1 MGHNL
6 TKEEENVLATWKV
19 LLRNKGIN
27 TSDYALRNILLWAKS
42 QNFGTDPHTAFSVKA
57 WKKVGDRLWEVI
69 RTGDKTVVDLAV
81 TWESLFEALKE
92 WKTEREQAERDADE
106 ELGLITEPDG
116 GDEAEGASDGELEE
130 SPGAMQVT
138 WQAAKASGKAAKAS
152 GQAAKASGKAAKA
165 SGKGARASGKAA
177 KASGKAAKTSGQPAV
192 ASSYQTPKPPYL
204 TPAQQLAMVPVYTT
218 PLCQLAEMSL
228 AERQTQPS
236 APPLPSALVQPSAP
250 PLPSER
256 LEQPARPYPPL
267 PDSDS
272 SSEASDESPAV
283 TSELGQGA
291 LVSLPPKSS
300 SLAAPWT
307 LPPCQVT
314 VLPRHPQEFWE
325 FVRRKAVEEKN
336 WDTIERLG
344 APRVPQENSANAKV
358 ACDNP
363 MAFPVFKAAPGTG
376 QDDSHHVFA
385 WRVVQDLQSK
395 VAQYGINSSEVMQLI
410 RVINADLL
418 SPYDIAHLA
427 TILFQPVQY
436 GVFQETWRRAAERT
450 ALTNM
455 QLPQH
460 DPRHAVGVDALLG
473 TGPFANPDLQARW
486 DPSILAQAQQIGMS
500 ALTKTMEMAAPKQ
513 KYVTIQQGTREP
525 FLQFAE
531 KLAAAIE
538 KQVEDETLP
547 DKLCIQLAKENA
559 NPDCRKIIDTLPG
572 EPTLSEMVTACSKVG
587 SVEHKMAALAA
598 VLRPSAK
605 CHNCGQQ
612 GHVRSQCTTVSNVVR
627 KTTFKPSASSDVVC
641 NRCAKLGHY
650 AKQCRSKYHA
660 NGQLL
665 PGNPKR
671 SAKGRVGKQIPQ
683 QQQPPQQQM
692 RAFPAL
698 QSYPFASNTQG
709 QQAGLQGLIYP
720 PLTQ

>member
-1 MGHNL
+1 MGQNL
-6 TKEEENVLATWKV
+6 SKEEESVLSTWKV

-27 TSDYALRNILLWAKS
+27 TSDYELRNILLWAKS
-42 QNFGTDPHTAFSVKA
+42 QNFGTDPKTAFSVKA
-57 WKKVGDRLWEVI
+57 WKKVGDRLWQVI
-69 RTGDKTVVDLAV
+69 RVGDKTAVDLAV
-81 TWESLFEALKE
+81 TWNSLFEALKE
-92 WKTEREQAERDADE
+92 WRIERETEQDADE
-106 ELGLITEPDG
+106 ESGLISDG
-116 GDEAEGASDGELEE
+116 GAEVEGGSDGELGEE
-130 SPGAMQVT
+130 SSDAMGVT
-138 WQAAKASGKAAKAS
+138 RHAAR
-152 GQAAKASGKAAKA
+152 ASGKAAKA
-165 SGKGARASGKAA
+165 SGKAARASGLGAKASGKAA
-177 KASGKAAKTSGQPAV
+177 KASGKAAKTSGQPAL

-204 TPAQQLAMVPVYTT
+204 TPAQQLKMVPVYTT
-218 PLCQLAEMSL
+218 PLLQVAEMSL
-228 AERQTQPS
+228 AERKVQPS
-236 APPLPSALVQPSAP
+236 APPLPSSLVQPSAP
-250 PLPSER
+250 PLPSEM

-267 PDSDS
+267 PDSDNN
-272 SSEASDESPAV
+272 SESSDESPAV
-283 TSELGQGA
+283 TPELGHGA
-291 LVSLPPKSS
+291 LVSSSPKSS
-300 SLAAPWT
+300 SLTAPWT

-336 WDTIERLG
+336 WDIIERLG
-344 APRVPQENSANAKV
+344 APRVPQENSAIANV

-363 MAFPVFKAAPGTG
+363 MAFPVFKAVPGTG
-376 QDDSHHVFA
+376 QNDSHHVFA

-418 SPYDIAHLA
+418 APYDITHLA

-436 GVFQETWRRAAERT
+436 GVFQETWRRVAERT

-460 DPRHAVGVDALLG
+460 DPRHAVGVDALMG
-473 TGPFANPDLQARW
+473 SGPFANPDLQARW

-538 KQVEDETLP
+538 KQVDDETLR
-547 DKLCIQLAKENA
+547 DKLCVQLAKENA

-605 CHNCGQQ
+605 CYNCGQQ
-612 GHVRSQCTTVSNVVR
+612 GHVKSQCTVQ
-627 KTTFKPSASSDVVC
+627 KTTFRPSASSDVVC
-641 NRCAKLGHY
+641 NRCGKSGHY
-650 AKQCRSKYHA
+650 AKQCRSRYHV

-683 QQQPPQQQM
+683 QPQQQM

-698 QSYPFASNTQG
+698 QSYSFANNTQG
-709 QQAGLQGLIYP
+709 QQAGPQGLIYP

>member
-1 MGHNL
+1 MGQNL
-6 TKEEENVLATWKV
+6 SKEEESVLSTWKV

-42 QNFGTDPHTAFSVKA
+42 QNFGTDPDTAFSVKA
-57 WKKVGDRLWEVI
+57 WKKVGDRLSQVI
-69 RTGDKTVVDLAV
+69 RAGDKTAVDLAV
-81 TWESLFEALKE
+81 TWNSLFEALKE
-92 WKTEREQAERDADE
+92 WKVERETEQDADE
-106 ELGLITEPDG
+106 ESGLITEPDG
-116 GDEAEGASDGELEE
+116 GAEAEGASEVEGGSDGELGEE
-130 SPGAMQVT
+130 SSGAMGVT
-138 WQAAKASGKAAKAS
+138 WHAAKASGKAAK
-152 GQAAKASGKAAKA
+152 
-165 SGKGARASGKAA
+165 ASGKAA
-177 KASGKAAKTSGQPAV
+177 KASGKAAKTSGQPAL

-218 PLCQLAEMSL
+218 PLRQLAEMSL
-228 AERQTQPS
+228 AERKTQPS
-236 APPLPSALVQPSAP
+236 APPLPSSLVQPSAP
-250 PLPSER
+250 PLPSEM
-256 LEQPARPYPPL
+256 LGQPARMYPPL

-272 SSEASDESPAV
+272 NSESSDESPAV
-283 TSELGQGA
+283 TPVLGQGA
-291 LVSLPPKSS
+291 LVPSSSKSS
-300 SLAAPWT
+300 SLTAPWT

-336 WDTIERLG
+336 WDIIERLG
-344 APRVPQENSANAKV
+344 APRVPQENSANANV

-363 MAFPVFKAAPGTG
+363 MAFPVFKAAPGAG
-376 QDDSHHVFA
+376 QNDSHHIFA

-418 SPYDIAHLA
+418 APYDITPLA

-436 GVFQETWRRAAERT
+436 GVFQETWRRVAERT

-473 TGPFANPDLQARW
+473 SGPFANPDLQARW
-486 DPSILAQAQQIGMS
+486 DPSILAQAQQIGMN

-538 KQVEDETLP
+538 KQVDDETLRE
-547 DKLCIQLAKENA
+547 KLCVQLAKENA

-605 CHNCGQQ
+605 CYNCGQQ
-612 GHVRSQCTTVSNVVR
+612 GHVKSQCTVR
-627 KTTFKPSASSDVVC
+627 KTTFRPSASSDVVC
-641 NRCAKLGHY
+641 NRCAKSGHY

-683 QQQPPQQQM
+683 QPQQQM
-692 RAFPAL
+692 RVFPAL
-698 QSYPFASNTQG
+698 QSYPFANNSQG
-709 QQAGLQGLIYP
+709 QQAGPQGLIYP